1 MTLVLGSP
9 LYMAPELINR
19 EPYTEKVDVWS
30 LGVITYQLL
39 SGKTPFE
46 SRNLKKI
53 DYNIK
58 RKKITFE
65 NTEQEYWNDISQ
77 DAKDFI
83 LKCLDRNQ
91 NTRPSIS
98 ELFKMPWITNYMNKQ
113 NTLALPKL
121 EREEMNQRSIH
132 KNIVSFSELNKFQK
146 LVLSLVSGLCASPEE
161 IQELQKEFL
170 RLDKDKTGTLKL
182 EDLKQELLAKF
193 PDKYENMS
201 DLEWL
206 QILGVCDLNND
217 GVIDFQDFISVSV
230 DRGAIVHKAEIRR
243 AFQLI
248 DVNKDGKLSRS
259 DFQNLFNGY
268 DQQGAKSKATID

>member
-39 SGKTPFE
+39 SGRTPFE
-46 SRNLKKI
+46 SRNVKKI
-53 DYNIK
+53 DYNIT

-65 NTEQEYWNDISQ
+65 NTEHEYWNDISQ

-91 NTRPSIS
+91 NTRPSIA
-98 ELFKMPWITNYMNKQ
+98 ELFKMPWIQNYINKQ
-113 NTLALPKL
+113 NCDGQLK
-121 EREEMNQRSIH
+121 EEKEDLNQRSIH

-146 LVLSLVSGLCASPEE
+146 LVLSLVAGLCASKEE
-161 IQELQKEFL
+161 LGELQKEFL

-193 PDKYENMS
+193 PEKYENVT

-217 GVIDFQDFISVSV
+217 GVIDFQDFISAGV
-230 DRGAIVHKAEIRR
+230 DRGALVHKAEIRR
-243 AFQLI
+243 AF
-248 DVNKDGKLSRS
+248 
-259 DFQNLFNGY
+259 
-268 DQQGAKSKATID
+268 

>member
-98 ELFKMPWITNYMNKQ
+98 ELFKMPWIANYMNKQ